1 MIPNLI
7 TIVRLYLVPV
17 SVMLIV
23 MHEWQAAFLA
33 FVLAG
38 LSDAADGLIARH
50 FDMKTELGA
59 YLDPIADKTLL
70 VSCFITLSIIGEVP
84 AWLTIAVVFRD
95 LLIVGAVILCWVLEK
110 PMPIR
115 PLMISKINT
124 TVQLLFIGAILGTH
138 AYGAG
143 GAVPMVDSWERSAA
157 LLVAGLTLASALAY
171 LAQWLRHLGPDEH
184 EDLF

>member
-7 TIVRLYLVPV
+7 TILRLFLVPI

-23 MHEWQAAFLA
+23 MREWQAAFFA
-33 FVLAG
+33 FMLAG

-84 AWLTIAVVFRD
+84 AWLTITVVFRD

-124 TVQLLFIGAILGTH
+124 TVQLLFIGAILSIH
-138 AYGAG
+138 AYGLGMALST
-143 GAVPMVDSWERSAA
+143 VDLWERSAA
-157 LLVAGLTLASALAY
+157 LVVAGLTLASALAY
-171 LAQWLRHLGPDEH
+171 LAQWLRHLGPDQR

>member
-7 TIVRLYLVPV
+7 TIVRLFLVPV
-17 SVMLIV
+17 SITLVVMR
-23 MHEWQAAFLA
+23 EWEAAFIA
-33 FVLAG
+33 FLVAG
-38 LSDAADGLIARH
+38 ISDAADGLIARH

-124 TVQLLFIGAILGTH
+124 TVQLLFIGSIMGSH
-138 AYGAG
+138 AYGVWR
-143 GAVPMVDSWERSAA
+143 AVPEVDFWERSAA

-171 LAQWLRHLGPDEH
+171 LAQWLRHLGPDQR

>member
-7 TIVRLYLVPV
+7 TIVRLFLVPV
-17 SVMLIV
+17 SITLVVMR
-23 MHEWQAAFLA
+23 EWEAAFIA
-33 FVLAG
+33 FLVAG
-38 LSDAADGLIARH
+38 ISDAADGLIARH

-124 TVQLLFIGAILGTH
+124 TVQLLFIGSILGSH
-138 AYGAG
+138 AYGLWRP
-143 GAVPMVDSWERSAA
+143 VPEVDFWERSAA

-171 LAQWLRHLGPDEH
+171 LAQWLRHLGPDQR

>member
-7 TIVRLYLVPV
+7 TIMRLFLVPV
-17 SVMLIV
+17 SITLVVMR
-23 MHEWQAAFLA
+23 EWEAAFSA
-33 FVLAG
+33 FLLAG
-38 LSDAADGLIARH
+38 ISDAADGLIARH

-95 LLIVGAVILCWVLEK
+95 LLIVGAVVLCWVLEK

-124 TVQLLFIGAILGTH
+124 TVQLLFIGAILGSQ
-138 AYGAG
+138 AYGLRPG
-143 GAVPMVDSWERSAA
+143 VAVVDDWERSAA
-157 LLVAGLTLASALAY
+157 VLVAGLTLASALAY
-171 LAQWLRHLGPDEH
+171 LAQWLRHLGPDQR

>member
-7 TIVRLYLVPV
+7 TIMRLFLVPV
-17 SVMLIV
+17 SITLVVMR
-23 MHEWQAAFLA
+23 EWEAAFSA
-33 FVLAG
+33 FLLAG
-38 LSDAADGLIARH
+38 ISDAADGLIARH

-95 LLIVGAVILCWVLEK
+95 LLIVGAVVLCWVLEK

-124 TVQLLFIGAILGTH
+124 TVQLLFIGAILGSH
-138 AYGAG
+138 AYGLRPG
-143 GAVPMVDSWERSAA
+143 VAVVDDWERSAA
-157 LLVAGLTLASALAY
+157 VLVAGLTLASALAY
-171 LAQWLRHLGPDEH
+171 LAQWLRHLGPDQH

>member
-7 TIVRLYLVPV
+7 TIVRLFLVPV
-17 SVMLIV
+17 SITLVVMR
-23 MHEWQAAFLA
+23 EWEAAFIA
-33 FVLAG
+33 FLVAG
-38 LSDAADGLIARH
+38 ISDAADGLIARH

-70 VSCFITLSIIGEVP
+70 VFCFITLSIIGEVP

-124 TVQLLFIGAILGTH
+124 TVQLLFIGSILGSH
-138 AYGAG
+138 AYGLWRP
-143 GAVPMVDSWERSAA
+143 VPEVDFWERSAA

-171 LAQWLRHLGPDEH
+171 LAQWLRHLGPDQR

>member
-7 TIVRLYLVPV
+7 TIMRLFLVPV
-17 SVMLIV
+17 SITLVVMR
-23 MHEWQAAFLA
+23 EWEAAFIA
-33 FVLAG
+33 FLVAG
-38 LSDAADGLIARH
+38 ISDAADGLIARH

-124 TVQLLFIGAILGTH
+124 TVQLLFIGSILGSH
-138 AYGAG
+138 AYGLWR
-143 GAVPMVDSWERSAA
+143 AVPEVDFWERSAA

-171 LAQWLRHLGPDEH
+171 LAQWLRHLGPDQR

>member
-1 MIPNLI
+1 MSINS
-7 TIVRLYLVPV
+7 TEYLLLGV
-17 SVMLIV
+17 
-23 MHEWQAAFLA
+23 LA

-70 VSCFITLSIIGEVP
+70 VSSFITLSIIGKVP

-124 TVQLLFIGAILGTH
+124 AMQLLFITMILGNH
-138 AYGAG
+138 AYGRWLD
-143 GAVPMVDSWERSAA
+143 VPTVNFWERPAA
-157 LLVAGLTLASALAY
+157 LVVAGLTLASALAY
-171 LAQWLRHLGPDEH
+171 LAQWLRHLGPDRQ

>member
-1 MIPNLI
+1 MIPKLI
-7 TIVRLYLVPV
+7 TILRLFLVPV

-70 VSCFITLSIIGEVP
+70 VSSFITLSIIGEVP
-84 AWLTIAVVFRD
+84 AWLTLRWCS
-95 LLIVGAVILCWVLEK
+95 VIC
-110 PMPIR
+110 
-115 PLMISKINT
+115 
-124 TVQLLFIGAILGTH
+124 
-138 AYGAG
+138 
-143 GAVPMVDSWERSAA
+143 
-157 LLVAGLTLASALAY
+157 
-171 LAQWLRHLGPDEH
+171 
-184 EDLF
+184 

>member
-7 TIVRLYLVPV
+7 TIVRLLLVPV
-17 SVMLIV
+17 SITLVVMR
-23 MHEWQAAFLA
+23 EWEAAFIA
-33 FVLAG
+33 FLVAG
-38 LSDAADGLIARH
+38 ISDAADGLIARH

-124 TVQLLFIGAILGTH
+124 TVQLLFIGSILGSH
-138 AYGAG
+138 AYGLWRP
-143 GAVPMVDSWERSAA
+143 VPEVDFWERSAA

-171 LAQWLRHLGPDEH
+171 LAQWLRHLGPDQR

>member
-7 TIVRLYLVPV
+7 TILRLFLVPV
-17 SVMLIV
+17 SVMLIA
-23 MHEWQAAFLA
+23 MHEWQAAFFA
-33 FVLAG
+33 FLLAG
-38 LSDAADGLIARH
+38 ISDAADGMIARH

-59 YLDPIADKTLL
+59 YLDPIADKCLL
-70 VSCFITLSIIGEVP
+70 VSCFITLSIIGHVP
-84 AWLTIAVVFRD
+84 VWLTIAVVFRD

-124 TVQLLFIGAILGTH
+124 TVQLLYIGAILGTH
-138 AYGAG
+138 AYQVWLD
-143 GAVPMVDSWERSAA
+143 VPMVDIWERPAA
-157 LLVAGLTLASALAY
+157 QLVAGLTLASALAY
-171 LAQWLRHLGPDEH
+171 LAQWLRHLGPDQS